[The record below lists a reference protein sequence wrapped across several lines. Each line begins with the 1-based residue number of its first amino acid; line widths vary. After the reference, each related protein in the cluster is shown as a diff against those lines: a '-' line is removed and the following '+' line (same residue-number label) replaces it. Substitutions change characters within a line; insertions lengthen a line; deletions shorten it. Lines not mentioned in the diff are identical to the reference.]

1 MINDWSIRLLKIRR
15 QRVYYAMK
23 YWMCFSAELENIG
36 MFASMIWHD
45 AHDEDNE
52 LWRSLRRGMKLPKQ
66 RKKSQ
71 QKKNVAA
78 ILTAAA
84 FLVHIVC
91 LRDREKERDVA
102 PVVGDLFREWMEI
115 KWIHQ
120 LAKVERTTAAVEV
133 SRATVAAA
141 STSSTIE
148 RLPIYRTTGVRKA
161 LLSTVQLWHP
171 LLFCFRNS
179 LLHK

>member
-1 MINDWSIRLLKIRR
+1 MFLCWIREHWNVCVDDMTR
-15 QRVYYAMK
+15 
-23 YWMCFSAELENIG
+23 CT
-36 MFASMIWHD
+36 
-45 AHDEDNE
+45 
-52 LWRSLRRGMKLPKQ
+52 RRGQWVMKKPAQRNETPKTK
-66 RKKSQ
+66 KKSQ

-171 LLFCFRNS
+171 LLFCFQNS